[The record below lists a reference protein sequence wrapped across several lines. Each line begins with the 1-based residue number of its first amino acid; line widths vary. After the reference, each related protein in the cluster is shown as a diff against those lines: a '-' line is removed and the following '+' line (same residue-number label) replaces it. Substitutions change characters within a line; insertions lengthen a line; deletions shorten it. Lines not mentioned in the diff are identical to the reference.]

1 MRFLR
6 SYTRLRSAAARSSAA
21 LVSLWPAVAAAQ
33 PEPQSPQGTPAG
45 AAAPRLRLA
54 PGDCGGLDV
63 SETERLLRTELA
75 IVAARAER
83 VRAPVVHV
91 TCAQNQ
97 VTIRVRD
104 TRSRRTI
111 EETMPAP
118 PEGQPG
124 RERVFA
130 LAASQLFLSSWLDV
144 VLSEERRPKAPPAVT
159 RAPRAPRPRASPKP
173 RTAGR
178 EFSPELALRAGA
190 RLRRV
195 TEALPSAAGSL
206 ELGLGSTQIAI
217 ALHVAAERT
226 RQTRS
231 ESGGVSF
238 DLLGG
243 GAGLEL
249 RYGRGFLGWAA
260 SARVAGYWV
269 HADAEGQDA
278 TVRAASAT
286 GSAFEAALGGG
297 PVLAIAPHWRLGFEL
312 GAGALLPQVVARVE
326 RGPDVSLHGAFAE
339 LTLKLRYHWK
349 AGP

>member
-6 SYTRLRSAAARSSAA
+6 YTRLRSAAAGGAA

-33 PEPQSPQGTPAG
+33 PELPSPQGTPDG

-124 RERVFA
+124 RERVIA

-144 VLSEERRPKAPPAVT
+144 VLAEERRPKAPPAVT
-159 RAPRAPRPRASPKP
+159 RVSGAPRRRATPQPRSTSRAM
-173 RTAGR
+173 T
-178 EFSPELALRAGA
+178 PELALGAGA
-190 RLRRV
+190 RLRRA
-195 TEALPSAAGSL
+195 TEALPSAAGRL
-206 ELGLGSTQIAI
+206 ELGLGSTQIAV
-217 ALHVAAERT
+217 ALHGAAERT
-226 RQTRS
+226 AETRS
-231 ESGGVSF
+231 ESGAVSF

-249 RYGRGFLGWAA
+249 RYGRGFVRWAA
-260 SARVAGYWV
+260 GARAAGYWV
-269 HADAEGQDA
+269 RADAAGQDA

-297 PVLAIAPHWRLGFEL
+297 PVLALAPHWRLGLEL
-312 GAGALLPQVVARVE
+312 GAGVLLPEIVARVE

-339 LTLKLRYHWK
+339 LALKLRYGWE
-349 AGP
+349 ARP